1 MVTLAWFSFYE
12 LAIELSGP
20 AGFFQSFVQQTPLTG
35 WLLVWVLA
43 MAGLVQWNVF
53 RFPVYKYEDDR
64 LAKRNRALEETV
76 DEAPSAVEGIERA
89 MSVLK
94 DQRKEWDPIDAESF
108 LRYLTRRDD
117 EVGAEA
123 RRRLIRVRRK
133 EEDQRKS
140 PKEDGI

>member
-20 AGFFQSFVQQTPLTG
+20 AGFFQSFVQQTPVTG

-43 MAGLVQWNVF
+43 IAGLVQWNVF

-64 LAKRNRALEETV
+64 LAKRNRVLEETV
-76 DEAPSAVEGIERA
+76 DKAPSAVEGIERA

-108 LRYLTRRDD
+108 LRYLARRDD

-123 RRRLIRVRRK
+123 RRRLIRVRREGK
-133 EEDQRKS
+133 DRSER
-140 PKEDGI
+140 PKEDGT